1 MTANQNNKLNAYR
14 AVDAVLEDHETTWQT
29 LPAFAAAVTE
39 FREVI
44 PEINGLAQVQ
54 SNGVG
59 AVPEKKAAFAL
70 MVEDAVQIAAATHAY
85 AVKEGDYELA
95 ARVNHSHSD
104 VVEGREAEVVN
115 RCRDIHAAANE
126 NVAGLADYGVTAT
139 KLTRLKNK
147 TDAFEGLQ
155 PKPRQRIAQRRAAT
169 DTLVR
174 RFSTADGILSK
185 RLDRLVLQFRDSAPD
200 FFTEYRTARSIVDN
214 PGGRRSNGETNGTPQ
229 PAPQPVS

>member
-29 LPAFAAAVTE
+29 LPAFATAVTE
-39 FREVI
+39 FRDVI
-44 PEINGLAQVQ
+44 PEIHGLAQVQ

-59 AVPEKKAAFAL
+59 AVPEKKAAFSV

-95 ARVNHSHSD
+95 TRANYSRSD
-104 VVEGREAEVVN
+104 IVDGREAEVVN

-126 NVAGLADYGVTAT
+126 NVAALGDYGVTAT
-139 KLTRLKNK
+139 KLTKLKNK
-147 TDAFEGLQ
+147 TDAFAGLQ

-174 RFSTADGILSK
+174 RFSTADGILGN
-185 RLDRLVLQFRDSAPD
+185 RLDKLVLQFRDSAPD

-214 PGGRRSNGETNGTPQ
+214 PGGRRTNGDVETNGT